1 MTILL
6 LAALLSTNELGYVD
20 RLVETHDPR
29 TSLCRFVDYERACGT
44 QDFVLNTNFWLRGID
59 FSCVSPWNSA
69 GGRLRAG
76 TAISKRHIVFAKH
89 FPLGKDTRILF
100 VGEDGGVCPC
110 YVAATREVPGTDI
123 MVGSL
128 NAELT
133 PNIVPAKVLPENY
146 AGYIGDGGG
155 FPVVTF
161 NQHEKAFLTYLAP
174 LSPNPRL
181 LLVKGREPSSLR
193 QRRFRER
200 IVVGDSGNPAF
211 LLLDGQAV
219 LLYTIYGDSC
229 GSGHGLHAVRREV
242 QAAMDALCPGYRL
255 ESFDFAKSLSR

>member
-1 MTILL
+1 MIGL
-6 LAALLSTNELGYVD
+6 
-20 RLVETHDPR
+20 
-29 TSLCRFVDYERACGT
+29 
-44 QDFVLNTNFWLRGID
+44 
-59 FSCVSPWNSA
+59 
-69 GGRLRAG
+69 
-76 TAISKRHIVFAKH
+76 
-89 FPLGKDTRILF
+89 
-100 VGEDGGVCPC
+100 
-110 YVAATREVPGTDI
+110 
-123 MVGSL
+123 L

-161 NQHEKAFLTYLAP
+161 NQYEKAFLTYLAP

-193 QRRFRER
+193 QRRFHER

-211 LLLDGQAV
+211 LLLDRQAV
-219 LLYTIYGDSC
+219 LLYTLYGGSC
-229 GSGHGLHAVRREV
+229 GSGHGLHAVRREI

-255 ESFDFAKSLSR
+255 ETFDFTKPLSR

>member
-1 MTILL
+1 
-6 LAALLSTNELGYVD
+6 
-20 RLVETHDPR
+20 
-29 TSLCRFVDYERACGT
+29 
-44 QDFVLNTNFWLRGID
+44 
-59 FSCVSPWNSA
+59 
-69 GGRLRAG
+69 
-76 TAISKRHIVFAKH
+76 
-89 FPLGKDTRILF
+89 
-100 VGEDGGVCPC
+100 
-110 YVAATREVPGTDI
+110 

-193 QRRFRER
+193 QRQFRER

-219 LLYTIYGDSC
+219 LLYT
-229 GSGHGLHAVRREV
+229 RR
-242 QAAMDALCPGYRL
+242 QLQLRTCASRRSARGPGCPGRAVSRL
-255 ESFDFAKSLSR
+255 QA